1 MIFLITILSFF
12 LGGLWFSPK
21 LFGNIWC
28 EAVQHPKDFNPSK
41 LSIFLGIFGINLTL
55 SFLKVLSASFALK
68 LTSDLSLYILLGVVF
83 AFFMASVHI
92 QNLYFARRSPKAIA
106 VEFGY
111 QLLDLILIFAL
122 IYWLDFRHHL

>member
-12 LGGLWFSPK
+12 LGG
-21 LFGNIWC
+21 IW
-28 EAVQHPKDFNPSK
+28 FNPKFFGKYWLEGMRFSQEDCNMGK
-41 LSIFLGIFGINLTL
+41 NGFLVMIVLNLSL

-68 LTSDLSLYILLGVVF
+68 ITASLGQYILLGVIF

-92 QNLYFARRSPKAIA
+92 QNLYFAKRSAKAIS

-111 QLLDLILIFAL
+111 QILDLVMIFAL
-122 IYWLDFRHHL
+122 AYFLL

>member
-55 SFLKVLSASFALK
+55 SFL
-68 LTSDLSLYILLGVVF
+68 
-83 AFFMASVHI
+83 
-92 QNLYFARRSPKAIA
+92 
-106 VEFGY
+106 
-111 QLLDLILIFAL
+111 
-122 IYWLDFRHHL
+122 

>member
-68 LTSDLSLYILLGVVF
+68 LTSDLSLYVLLGVVF
-83 AFFMASVHI
+83 AFFYGKCA
-92 QNLYFARRSPKAIA
+92 YPKPLFCQTKPQSYRCG
-106 VEFGY
+106 V
-111 QLLDLILIFAL
+111 
-122 IYWLDFRHHL
+122 WLSAP